1 MSPTLERAL
10 AVLLK
15 AEQALST
22 DTIASRM
29 GYRPARSGRLAVNRV
44 LRLQLHEGKDVG
56 VYVHRLVPLAE
67 WGITKWAMHPEG
79 AKLYKDQRPRAEN

>member
-10 AVLLK
+10 AVLAK
-15 AEQALST
+15 ADRALST

-29 GYRPARSGRLAVNRV
+29 GYRPAIKGRLAVNRV
-44 LRLQLHEGKDVG
+44 LTLQLHEGKDVG
-56 VYVHRLVPLAE
+56 VYAHRLVPMAE

-79 AKLYKDQRPRAEN
+79 EKRYAKDRPA